1 MPFLKFNLLFVFFTF
16 IVQVNAQKKLVEG
29 QVSNSAN
36 EPIAFVSVSIE
47 ENPGFGTST
56 DVKGHYKLKLDE
68 GSYTLVFSFLG
79 YKTVKLPIVINE
91 KSINIKHNIILEQE
105 DAEFSGVKIS
115 VKKIDNSEEVIK
127 NVINNKYKF
136 LYQSPFSSEAYIK
149 AVESDDLMNQK
160 KPTKLDSIKNK
171 SFNIAEI
178 FLKVYMSSPNK
189 IKEVRNGVKT
199 IGSIDGLF
207 FLTHTDGD
215 FNFYKNLI
223 EVPALSEM
231 PLLSPISNSGLYA
244 YKFKLL
250 QTYTDS
256 NFKYYRIKV
265 SPGLIGNALFQGEL
279 TIVDSLWA
287 IKSLKLTM
295 PKYHMTEYDFFEVQQ
310 SFNLDSGRSYLESM
324 RFKYHSKSGK
334 QIKSGVTEVFY
345 SNYQFDLTVNKK
357 FFNSE
362 ISKTDQEAYE
372 RDSTYWSQLRKLP
385 FSSDE
390 IAFIRQNDSIEAL
403 KNQKEWRDSVDRV
416 YNRLTYKK
424 LLFFGQGNY
433 KRSSERTW
441 FFKPLIFSY
450 LPLYIAGPRFD
461 YWVNFSKEFK
471 NKKDLNVFVRSN
483 YGTLN
488 NDLKGNV
495 NVSRLYN
502 PFKRASYSIS
512 VGSDFGIINGFE
524 SWVRLFARSN
534 FYIHDYV
541 SFYHRKEILN
551 GFYVGGGGEYSNRK
565 SVSGLK
571 FDARGDSLW
580 GGNSQI
586 IDFSFYQAL
595 YFNLYVGFVPFQKY
609 IREPYQKLILGS
621 KWPEISM
628 RYRKGLPV
636 LGSVVDFD
644 YLEFGLDQDLKVG
657 LLGNSKYRIVS
668 GEFLSSRDLRIVD
681 FKFQRRAGP
690 IFFSNPMFSFQGI
703 DSTYSTIKRFYEA
716 HYLHRFNGAIIN
728 KIPILK
734 KLNII
739 EVAGGGFLYTH
750 ERNFTYVEAFVGIEK
765 VIRLWNERFKIGVF
779 VVGAKSNLY
788 NYLPQFKFTVETYDK
803 VRNKWPY

>member
-1 MPFLKFNLLFVFFTF
+1 MNFLKFKFLFFIFTF
-16 IVQVNAQKKLVEG
+16 VLKLNAQKHLVEG
-29 QVSNSAN
+29 IVSNSAN

-47 ENPGFGTST
+47 EKPGFGTST
-56 DVKGHYKLKLDE
+56 DIKGHYQLKLDE
-68 GSYTLVFSFLG
+68 GSYTFVFSFLG
-79 YKTVKLPIVINE
+79 YRTVKLPVIINH
-91 KSINIKHNIILEQE
+91 KSNHLKHNIILEQE

-115 VKKIDNSEEVIK
+115 IKKIDNSEEVIK
-127 NVINNKYKF
+127 NVINHKYKY

-149 AVESDDLMNQK
+149 AVELNDLSNQK
-160 KPTKLDSIKNK
+160 KSQKIDSNNNK

-178 FLKVYMSSPNK
+178 YLKVYLSSPNK
-189 IKEVRNGVKT
+189 IKEIRNGVKT
-199 IGSIDGLF
+199 IGSTEGLF
-207 FLTHTDGD
+207 FLSHTDGD

-231 PLLSPISNSGLYA
+231 PFLSPISNSGLYA

-265 SPGLIGNALFQGEL
+265 TPALLGNALFQGEL
-279 TIVDSLWA
+279 TIVDSIWA

-310 SFNLDSGRSYLESM
+310 SYYLDSGRSYLESM
-324 RFKYHSKSGK
+324 RFNYHSKSGK
-334 QIKSGVTEVFY
+334 NIKSGVTEVFY
-345 SNYQFDLTVNKK
+345 SNYQFDLAVNKK
-357 FFNSE
+357 FFGNE
-362 ISKTDQEAYE
+362 ISKTEQEAYE
-372 RDSTYWSQLRKLP
+372 RDTSYWSQLRTSP
-385 FSSDE
+385 FSNEE
-390 IAFIRQNDSIEAL
+390 IAFIRKNDSIEAIV
-403 KNQKEWRDSVDRV
+403 NQKEWRDSVDRI
-416 YNRLTYKK
+416 YNKLTYKK

-433 KRSSERTW
+433 KRSVERTW

-450 LPLYIAGPRFD
+450 LPFYIAGPRFD
-461 YWVNFSKEFK
+461 YWVNYSKEYK
-471 NKKDLNVFVRSN
+471 NKKDFNIFVRAN

-495 NVSRLYN
+495 DISRLYN
-502 PFKRASYSIS
+502 PFKRASYSIRL
-512 VGSDFGIINGFE
+512 GSDFGVINGFE

-541 SFYHRKEILN
+541 SFNHRKEIIN
-551 GFYVGGGGEYSNRK
+551 GLYIGAGGEYSNRK

-571 FDARGDSLW
+571 FDSRGDSLW

-595 YFNLYVGFVPFQKY
+595 YFNMYIGFVPFQKY
-609 IREPYQKLILGS
+609 IREPFQKLILGS
-621 KWPEISM
+621 KWPEVFM

-644 YLEFGLDQDLKVG
+644 YLEFGMEQDIKVG
-657 LLGNSKYRIVS
+657 LVGNSKFRIVS
-668 GEFLSSRDLRIVD
+668 GEFLSSKDLRIVD

-690 IFFSNPMFSFQGI
+690 IFFSNPMYSFQGI
-703 DSTYSTIKRFYEA
+703 DTTYNTIKRFYEA
-716 HYLHRFNGAIIN
+716 HYFHRFNGAIIN

-750 ERNFTYVEAFVGIEK
+750 ERNFKYIEGFVGIEK

-788 NYLPQFKFTVETYDK
+788 NYLPQFKFTIETYDK
-803 VRNKWPY
+803 VGNRWPY